1 MTVTKVIPFSYQ
13 DHQVRTMQIDDQ
25 PYFTA
30 IDVCETLGIK
40 NSSDALK
47 RLDDDEKRAVPRLNL
62 GITGSGSVWL
72 VNESGLYAL
81 ILRSNKPEAK
91 AFRKWITSEV
101 LPTLRKTGAYAIGQT
116 KEQTE
121 LQHMLDRCVALM
133 GSQNKVADQTQTSA
147 ATLINVK
154 EGHWAKI
161 SPDMFHHLYGEF
173 KRILSGSI
181 GLDAKTIHLLM
192 QVDDKE
198 VRLSLFEQLKNRR

>member
-1 MTVTKVIPFSYQ
+1 MNDTKVIPFSYQ
-13 DHQVRTMQIDDQ
+13 DHQIRTAHIDDQ
-25 PYFTA
+25 PWFAA
-30 IDVCETLGIK
+30 IDVCDILGYKDTSMTLQK
-40 NSSDALK
+40 
-47 RLDDDEKRAVPRLNL
+47 LDDDERAKLPQKIFGVGN
-62 GITGSGSVWL
+62 GEIWL
-72 VNESGLYAL
+72 VNESGLYTL
-81 ILRSNKPEAK
+81 ILRSSKPEAK

-101 LPTLRKTGAYAIGQT
+101 LPALRKTGAYAIGQT

-121 LQHMLDRCVALM
+121 LQHMLERCIALM
-133 GSQNKVADQTQTSA
+133 GSQNKVADEAQASA

-154 EGHWAKI
+154 DGNWGKI